1 MNIPLIAM
9 SSNHTV
15 NRMTGEQQIIVWV
28 DGEKRIVK
36 SPRDHHYY
44 IPDNEG
50 EEYKVLGHGIK
61 KYKRKYVNNATE
73 LHPETIPSYAKLD
86 GVTNNEI
93 EGFVLRNQSFSKDIH
108 KRKLNH

>member
-50 EEYKVLGHGIK
+50 EEHKVLGHGVK
-61 KYKRKYVNNATE
+61 KYTKKYVSNAKE

-93 EGFVLRNQSFSKDIH
+93 ERICIEKPEFFKSCL
-108 KRKLNH
+108 L